1 MPSKCAECSKVME
14 SDLSTIALHYKDKHG
29 YEIPVAVSAAKVAL
43 KGSAR

>member
-14 SDLSTIALHYKDKHG
+14 SDLTAIALHYKDKHG
-29 YEIPVAVSAAKVAL
+29 YEIPAAISAARISL